1 MEMTLNLDAN
11 YTCCMWYILMTTMY
25 ISHGKVDMEFKI
37 TWVTAEFVNMDL
49 NLTNND
55 ELFTKDRCNGEK
67 NEELKSAFLKHYQD
81 PSLWL
86 ITEDSIHHAVD
97 YLKTHNLPYL
107 ILKGLVNHS
116 N

>member
-1 MEMTLNLDAN
+1 MLTIHAVCDISWWQQCIYPMEKLIWIEL
-11 YTCCMWYILMTTMY
+11 
-25 ISHGKVDMEFKI
+25 KI

-55 ELFTKDRCNGEK
+55 ELFTKDCCNGEK
-67 NEELKSAFLKHYQD
+67 NEELKSAFLKHYKD

-86 ITEDSIHHAVD
+86 ITENSIHHAVD

>member
-1 MEMTLNLDAN
+1 MTLNLDSN

-25 ISHGKVDMEFKI
+25 ISHGKVDMELKI
-37 TWVTAEFVNMDL
+37 TWVTAEFVN
-49 NLTNND
+49 
-55 ELFTKDRCNGEK
+55 NGFK
-67 NEELKSAFLKHYQD
+67 FNQQWWIVHKGPLQWWKKELKSAFLKHYKD

-86 ITEDSIHHAVD
+86 ITENSIHHAVD

>member
-1 MEMTLNLDAN
+1 MEMTLNLDSN

-25 ISHGKVDMEFKI
+25 ISHGKVDMELKI

-67 NEELKSAFLKHYQD
+67 NNWKVPF
-81 PSLWL
+81 
-86 ITEDSIHHAVD
+86 
-97 YLKTHNLPYL
+97 
-107 ILKGLVNHS
+107 
-116 N
+116 

>member
-1 MEMTLNLDAN
+1 MMLNLYSN

-25 ISHGKVDMEFKI
+25 ISHGKVDMELKI

-55 ELFTKDRCNGEK
+55 ELFTKDCCNGEK
-67 NEELKSAFLKHYQD
+67 NEELKSAFLKHYKD